1 MKRVFFVLFALSC
14 MPEWACSQ
22 RLSWSKNYQDYFDQY
37 GDVAVEQM
45 RKYGVPASITLAQG
59 VLESGAGSSDLTR
72 KGNNH
77 FGIKCHGWQGRAVYH
92 DDDARQECFR
102 AYNSAFE
109 SYEDHSRF
117 LASGQRYRS
126 LFKLKTTD

>member
-59 VLESGAGSSDLTR
+59 VLESGAGRRDRKSTRLNSSHNVASR
-72 KGNNH
+72 MPS
-77 FGIKCHGWQGRAVYH
+77 
-92 DDDARQECFR
+92 
-102 AYNSAFE
+102 SA
-109 SYEDHSRF
+109 
-117 LASGQRYRS
+117 
-126 LFKLKTTD
+126 